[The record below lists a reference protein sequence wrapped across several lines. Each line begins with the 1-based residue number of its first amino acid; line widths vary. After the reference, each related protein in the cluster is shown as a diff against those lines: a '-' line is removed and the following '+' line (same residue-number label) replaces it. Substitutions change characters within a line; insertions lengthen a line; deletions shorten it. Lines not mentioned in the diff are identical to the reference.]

1 MTIQLEKTDIKLK
14 EKIRLL
20 LRKQGKCGFQ
30 LTTDKTEVSS
40 WPDDD
45 FYKNL

>member
-20 LRKQGKCGFQ
+20 LRKQGKPIVG
-30 LTTDKTEVSS
+30 S
-40 WPDDD
+40 
-45 FYKNL
+45 N